1 MRTQRSM
8 LPLIFALL
16 VGAAPCALFGQDETA
31 DSQPLTPEELERLV
45 APIALY
51 PDPLIAQVLMASTYP
66 LEIVEAARWSKANPT
81 VTGDAIPDAMTK
93 QSWDPSVKS
102 LVPFPDLITMMS
114 DKLDWTQKLGDAFL
128 AQQADVMSA
137 IQRLRAKAQAE
148 GNLKSSKEQTVT
160 TEGTASP
167 RRRPLPRRTRP
178 RRLQRARR
186 LRRPGS
192 CDNDRHQDRADRSAG
207 RLRADLQ
214 PDRRL
219 RSLAVSGL
227 PAVLPLPA
235 GLRLGRLVLL
245 VHGRRRVGSALW
257 GNCNWGG
264 GDVDIN
270 VNNYNNFNR
279 VNTNREVNNNRIN
292 TNQAGQG
299 KWQHDPSHRKGVE
312 YGNSATQQKFGESRS
327 PAAVQ
332 SREAFRGH
340 AEQGRQ
346 ELARGG
352 AATDS
357 LGGQPRAT
365 QGGGAQTRAPG
376 AESRA
381 GGQASPANRATP
393 SAGSANR
400 ATPTTGSANRSY
412 GSSSVGSELSS
423 SVGSSTRGPEAYS
436 GMSSGSTTRTQS
448 QRGSASRSSAGMSRG
463 GGGGGRRR

>member
-1 MRTQRSM
+1 MRKHRPM
-8 LPLIFALL
+8 LPMIAALL
-16 VGAAPCALFGQDETA
+16 VSAVPCAVFGQDETA
-31 DSQPLTPEELERLV
+31 EQPLTPEELEGLV

-51 PDPLIAQVLMASTYP
+51 SDPLIAQVLMASTYP

-81 VTGDAIPDAMTK
+81 VTGDAISEAMTK

-114 DKLDWTQKLGDAFL
+114 EQLDWTQNLGDAFL

-160 TEGTASP
+160 TEAVTAEPAPAAAAEANAAAPPPAASTATATAP
-167 RRRPLPRRTRP
+167 TTVIKIEPTDPQVIYVPTYNP
-178 RRLQRARR
+178 TVVYGAWPYPAYPPYYPYP
-186 LRRPGS
+186 PGYAWGAS
-192 CDNDRHQDRADRSAG
+192 FFSFTVGVAI
-207 RLRADLQ
+207 
-214 PDRRL
+214 
-219 RSLAVSGL
+219 
-227 PAVLPLPA
+227 
-235 GLRLGRLVLL
+235 
-245 VHGRRRVGSALW
+245 GSAFW

-279 VNTNREVNNNRIN
+279 VNSNREVNNNRIN

-327 PAAVQ
+327 QAAVQ

-346 ELARGG
+346 ELAGG
-352 AATDS
+352 AATD
-357 LGGQPRAT
+357 LAGNRGGQTP
-365 QGGGAQTRAPG
+365 GGGAG
-376 AESRA
+376 A
-381 GGQASPANRATP
+381 ANRAAPSTGAGNGRRPRPAPLTARRPRPALPTAPRPRRGRRTGRTGRARSAPSSAAP
-393 SAGSANR
+393 SARRLA
-400 ATPTTGSANRSY
+400 
-412 GSSSVGSELSS
+412 
-423 SVGSSTRGPEAYS
+423 
-436 GMSSGSTTRTQS
+436 
-448 QRGSASRSSAGMSRG
+448 
-463 GGGGGRRR
+463 GRRLIAA